1 MKITIKDQKLYM
13 NGKYYCDS
21 KEPSVPKGKYNI
33 AFVHTNRFNSM
44 MPVINV
50 PGYKDIMFCWC
61 WEKCNREINCEFCD
75 AIQLGK
81 INSSGELSEGR
92 KKFNYF
98 YNYIRHP
105 AKEDKEIVLEIN

>member
-50 PGYKDIMFCWC
+50 PNYKDVMFCWC
-61 WEKCNREINCEFCD
+61 REKCNRELSCEFCN
-75 AIQLGK
+75 AIQVGRLGV
-81 INSSGELSEGR
+81 SGELLQGR
-92 KKFNYF
+92 GTFNQLY
-98 YNYIRHP
+98 YSIRHTRM
-105 AKEDKEIVLEIN
+105 KDKEIVLEIN